1 VDVPDLADPRPPYLQ
16 IAGDLR
22 RRIDGGEVKPGDK
35 LPSNKALAARYRS
48 STETVRRALRVL
60 ADEGLIRAHST
71 LGTYVLRREAGG
83 STTPGDR
90 LAALEQRV
98 DELECQLADTRA
110 AAGLE
115 QWQPAEQAE
124 ARR

>member
-16 IAGDLR
+16 ISDDLR
-22 RRIDGGEVKPGDK
+22 TRIGNGDPKPGQR
-35 LPSNKALAARYRS
+35 LPSNKALAARYRT

-60 ADEGLIRAHST
+60 TDEGLIQAHST
-71 LGTYVLRREAGG
+71 LGTYVMRQDAA
-83 STTPGDR
+83 PGPADR

-110 AAGLE
+110 AAGLG
-115 QWQPAEQAE
+115 QWQPDDRAE
-124 ARR
+124 ARG